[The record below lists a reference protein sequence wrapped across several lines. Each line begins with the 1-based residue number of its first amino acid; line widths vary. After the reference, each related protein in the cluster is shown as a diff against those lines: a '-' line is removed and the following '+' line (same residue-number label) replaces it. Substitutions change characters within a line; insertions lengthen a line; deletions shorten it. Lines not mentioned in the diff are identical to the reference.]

1 MKFLFSLFLCISLLG
16 CKSADDGNEPIN
28 CTEQFVF
35 GLTVQ
40 VRDIDTGGIILNNIV
55 VTATDGNYSE
65 ELAFNFD
72 RFIGAG
78 EREGAY
84 TLTVEADGYLTLISP
99 VITVG
104 ADECHVIGQFVELNL
119 ERL

>member
-1 MKFLFSLFLCISLLG
+1 LG
-16 CKSADDGNEPIN
+16 CKSTDDGNEPIN
-28 CTEQFVF
+28 CTEEFVF

-40 VRDIDTGGIILNNIV
+40 VRDIDTGGIIVNNIS

-65 ELAFNFD
+65 ELVFNFD

-78 EREGAY
+78 ERAGEY
-84 TLTVEADGYLTLISP
+84 TLTVEADGYLTLVSP

-119 ERL
+119 VSL